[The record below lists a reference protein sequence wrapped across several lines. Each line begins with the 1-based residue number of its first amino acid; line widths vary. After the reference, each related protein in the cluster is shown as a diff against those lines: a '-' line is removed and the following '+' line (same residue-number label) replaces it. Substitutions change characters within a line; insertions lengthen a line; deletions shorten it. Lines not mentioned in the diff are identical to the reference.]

1 MTMQIQTFRSFPTTD
16 PPSTNAFVDV
26 KIGEVKNLTDY
37 LTAWSSGPISLHWKN
52 TGSDTIAY
60 QILGSNELGMADGDK
75 KVVASG
81 TIAAGVS
88 AHIEIPLAYYQFYE
102 FQQKS
107 NVADTPGASLIR
119 GRFGAI

>member
-1 MTMQIQTFRSFPTTD
+1 MTMQIQTFRSHPTTN

-26 KIGEVKNLTDY
+26 KFGELINLVDY
-37 LTAWSSGPISLHWKN
+37 LVAWSSGPISVQWKN
-52 TGSDTIAY
+52 TGADTIAY
-60 QILGSNELGMADGDK
+60 QILGFNELGMADADK

-81 TIAAGVS
+81 TIATGAS
-88 AHIEIPLAYYQFYE
+88 AHVEIPVAYYQFYE

-107 NVADTPGASLIR
+107 NVADTPGASVIR